1 MFSLL
6 VTFRTITIKNDF
18 CYVQTIGITYTYNG
32 GKIQDAIN
40 DDYRIN
46 NYRRIKTK
54 NGYSS
59 RATNLLLTLNL
70 ILMKK
75 TQYKYTTFQV
85 NSKFQSRIGR

>member
-40 DDYRIN
+40 DC
-46 NYRRIKTK
+46 
-54 NGYSS
+54 
-59 RATNLLLTLNL
+59 LL
-70 ILMKK
+70 
-75 TQYKYTTFQV
+75 YT
-85 NSKFQSRIGR
+85 SDAADD